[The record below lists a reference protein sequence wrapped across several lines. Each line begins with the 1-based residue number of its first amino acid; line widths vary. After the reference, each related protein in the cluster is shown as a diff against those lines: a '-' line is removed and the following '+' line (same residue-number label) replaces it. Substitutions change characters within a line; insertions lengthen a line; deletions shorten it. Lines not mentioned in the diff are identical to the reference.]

1 MSRETIPDDVDPHR
15 RRRRLFHR
23 VPTAIPL
30 ARAVIGLLG
39 KVLNDTLGDPVWS
52 FVPVGRGILAT
63 SGPAG
68 PVLTLQGV
76 LAVYVPLLLMVLW
89 VGQRR

>member
-1 MSRETIPDDVDPHR
+1 MTLILTVVVTVCFIASLLPFLLPG
-15 RRRRLFHR
+15 
-23 VPTAIPL
+23 
-30 ARAVIGLLG
+30 AVIGLLG

>member
-1 MSRETIPDDVDPHR
+1 
-15 RRRRLFHR
+15 
-23 VPTAIPL
+23 
-30 ARAVIGLLG
+30 
-39 KVLNDTLGDPVWS
+39 VWS

-76 LAVYVPLLLMVLW
+76 LAVYVPLLLIVLW

>member
-1 MSRETIPDDVDPHR
+1 MTLILTVVVAVCFIASLLPFLLPG
-15 RRRRLFHR
+15 
-23 VPTAIPL
+23 
-30 ARAVIGLLG
+30 AVIGLLG

>member
-1 MSRETIPDDVDPHR
+1 MTLILTVVVAVCFIASLLPFLLPG
-15 RRRRLFHR
+15 
-23 VPTAIPL
+23 
-30 ARAVIGLLG
+30 AVIGLLG

-63 SGPAG
+63 TGPAG